1 MKMNHRDKPFELLQ
15 LEALR
20 GRIVF
25 SSEQERLYRYLTT
38 GFIGECLS
46 DQMVEKS
53 AGRTI
58 QMHDLLL
65 TSGGR
70 TCQVDS
76 LLVVDGKIYLL
87 EVKNW
92 EGSFEVQDGRFSG
105 LSACPLVQLQRS
117 KMIVEHLLVRY
128 GFRVE
133 VEARVLF
140 VNPKLQ
146 LYGLMRSDPV
156 LLLHQIEPY
165 LHTAAGAHTW
175 NSWGK
180 KIADFLL
187 QQHVPENRFANPVV
201 FDRLA
206 VARGVMCV
214 DCRVRMQSYD
224 LLRLQC
230 IKCGQTELK
239 RECLAR
245 SKAEMDVLFDEPV
258 HPKYA
263 LYNWCDGLVSR
274 RMIYD
279 FSRQRLPHFD

>member
-1 MKMNHRDKPFELLQ
+1 MIIKNRDKPFELLQ

-20 GRIVF
+20 GRITF
-25 SSEQERLYRYLTT
+25 SAEQERLYRYLTT
-38 GFIGECLS
+38 GFVGECLS
-46 DQMVEKS
+46 DRMVEN
-53 AGRTI
+53 AAERVI

-87 EVKNW
+87 EIKNW
-92 EGSFEVQDGRFSG
+92 EGSFEIADGRFVG
-105 LSACPLVQLQRS
+105 LSACPLAQLQRS
-117 KMIVEHLLVRY
+117 KMIIEHLLGRF
-128 GFRVE
+128 GFRIE

-146 LYGLMRSDPV
+146 LYGLTRSDPV

-165 LHTAAGAHTW
+165 FRNVAGAHAW
-175 NSWGK
+175 DSWDK

-187 QQHVPENRFANPVV
+187 LQHVAENRFANPVV
-201 FDRLA
+201 FDKFA

-214 DCRVRMQSYD
+214 DCRVRMRAYD

-230 IKCGQTELK
+230 VKCGQTELK

-245 SKAEMDVLFDEPV
+245 SKAEMEVLFEEPV

-279 FSRQRLPHFD
+279 FSRQRL

>member
-1 MKMNHRDKPFELLQ
+1 MKIKNRDKPFELLQ

-25 SSEQERLYRYLTT
+25 SPEQERLYRYLTT

-46 DQMVEKS
+46 DRMAENV
-53 AGRTI
+53 AGGVI

-65 TSGGR
+65 SSGGR

-76 LLVVDGKIYLL
+76 LLVVDGKVYLL

-92 EGSFEVQDGRFSG
+92 EGSFEIMDGRFAG
-105 LSACPLVQLQRS
+105 LSACPLAQLQRS
-117 KMIVEHLLVRY
+117 KMIVEHLLGRF

-165 LHTAAGAHTW
+165 FRNAAGGHAW
-175 NSWGK
+175 NSWDK

-201 FDRLA
+201 YDPLA
-206 VARGVMCV
+206 VERGVMCV
-214 DCRVRMQSYD
+214 DCRVRMRCYD

-230 IKCGQTELK
+230 VKCGQTEMK

-245 SKAEMDVLFDEPV
+245 MQAEFEVLFDGKTCSR
-258 HPKYA
+258 HA
-263 LYNWCDGLVSR
+263 LHIWCDGLVSR
-274 RMIYD
+274 RMLYD
-279 FSRQRLPHFD
+279 